1 MNYSAIIFSKFLIIL
16 LFFSLSS
23 CLQEPA
29 KIINKN
35 KTNYNKSNQFNQDKY
50 KNINQNKAKIETK
63 TETKTEKESLNVD
76 DKKNLDSNKGK
87 IIESPTKS
95 KSAGSIT
102 ENNSIKSEKVAK
114 NNSSEKKE
122 IKVEQGDTLYSIAKK
137 NNTNL
142 REIIEL
148 NNIEPPYQVKVGE
161 SIKIPVASYHESR
174 DGETLYSISR
184 MYNMKV
190 NDLIAINDLK
200 FPYAIYTGDKIKIN
214 PNKNLKNQEQ
224 KPSENIEIAQKTT
237 KDLSKNSKN
246 EKAPN
251 NISKE
256 NLKEKNIADNKNI
269 KAKLANEN
277 SAKNEPDKVLS
288 SNKSIDKSA
297 EIESYGL
304 KPTEVRAR
312 ELSKADDN
320 SKTVKNIIPAQN
332 QIVQTKLEINKPID
346 KDAIKKIANKSNH
359 FAWPVRGE
367 IVSKFGPKSAGLFN
381 DGINIKAKSG
391 QNVMASEDGII
402 AYVGNELKGYGN
414 LVIIKHAGG
423 WISAYAHLKDFAV
436 NRGQKIYQGQKIGSV
451 GDSGK
456 VKYPQLYF
464 GLRKGRDAVNPETH
478 LNHL

>member
-1 MNYSAIIFSKFLIIL
+1 MNYLAIIFSKFLIIL

-35 KTNYNKSNQFNQDKY
+35 KTNYNKSNQYNQDKY
-50 KNINQNKAKIETK
+50 KNLTQNKAKAENK
-63 TETKTEKESLNVD
+63 ADKELSIVE
-76 DKKNLDSNKGK
+76 DKKIEESTKGK
-87 IIESPTKS
+87 IIESPTQS
-95 KSAGSIT
+95 KSSGKSALNSAENIPAKT
-102 ENNSIKSEKVAK
+102 EKSPKDNLAQ
-114 NNSSEKKE
+114 KKE

-142 REIIEL
+142 RDIIEL
-148 NNIEPPYQVKVGE
+148 NNIQPPYQVKVGQN
-161 SIKIPVASYHESR
+161 IKIPVASYHESR
-174 DGETLYSISR
+174 DGDTLYSISR
-184 MYNMKV
+184 LYNMKV

-200 FPYAIYTGDKIKIN
+200 FPYAIYPGDKIKIN
-214 PNKNLKNQEQ
+214 ADKNLKTPEQ
-224 KPSENIEIAQKTT
+224 KPTENIEIAQKNS
-237 KDLSKNSKN
+237 KDLAKNLKSDKN
-246 EKAPN
+246 AQ

-256 NLKEKNIADNKNI
+256 KNLADSNIAKEKP
-269 KAKLANEN
+269 LNEN
-277 SAKNEPDKVLS
+277 LQKKEAEKNLAKAN
-288 SNKSIDKSA
+288 NTDKSS

-304 KPTEVRAR
+304 KPTEVRAM
-312 ELSKADDN
+312 ELSKADEN

-359 FAWPVRGE
+359 FTWPVHGE

-391 QNVMASEDGII
+391 QNVVASEDGII

-464 GLRKGRDAVNPETH
+464 GLRKGRDAVNPEIH

>member
-1 MNYSAIIFSKFLIIL
+1 MNYLAIIFSKFLIIL

-35 KTNYNKSNQFNQDKY
+35 KTNYNKSNQYNQDKY
-50 KNINQNKAKIETK
+50 KNITQNKAK
-63 TETKTEKESLNVD
+63 TENKADKEFSIAE
-76 DKKNLDSNKGK
+76 DKKIEEGDKGK
-87 IIESPTKS
+87 IIESPTQSKASGKS
-95 KSAGSIT
+95 TLNST
-102 ENNSIKSEKVAK
+102 ENIPAKTEKSSKETLAQKI
-114 NNSSEKKE
+114 E
-122 IKVEQGDTLYSIAKK
+122 IKVEQGETLYSIAKK

-142 REIIEL
+142 RDIIEL
-148 NNIEPPYQVKVGE
+148 NNIQPPYQVNVGQN
-161 SIKIPVASYHESR
+161 IKIPVASFHESR
-174 DGETLYSISR
+174 DGDTLYSISR
-184 MYNMKV
+184 LYNMKV

-200 FPYAIYTGDKIKIN
+200 FPYAIYPGDKIKIN
-214 PNKNLKNQEQ
+214 ADKNLKTPEQ
-224 KPSENIEIAQKTT
+224 KPIENIEIAQKNS
-237 KDLSKNSKN
+237 KDLVKNLKN
-246 EKAPN
+246 NKN
-251 NISKE
+251 TQNISKE
-256 NLKEKNIADNKNI
+256 KILTNSNIAKGKPLNENTQKKEAEKNLAKADNT
-269 KAKLANEN
+269 
-277 SAKNEPDKVLS
+277 
-288 SNKSIDKSA
+288 NKSS

-304 KPTEVRAR
+304 KPTEVRAM
-312 ELSKADDN
+312 ELSKADEN

-391 QNVMASEDGII
+391 QNVLASEDGII

>member
-1 MNYSAIIFSKFLIIL
+1 MNCLAIIFSKLLIIL

-50 KNINQNKAKIETK
+50 KNLAQNKAKLESKNDKDSSI
-63 TETKTEKESLNVD
+63 KE
-76 DKKNLDSNKGK
+76 DKKIEEFNKGN
-87 IIESPTKS
+87 IIESQTKS
-95 KSAGSIT
+95 KSSGKSASKT
-102 ENNSIKSEKVAK
+102 ESTPNQNVPTKSEKSDK
-114 NNSSEKKE
+114 NDILSKKE
-122 IKVEQGDTLYSIAKK
+122 IKVEQGDTLYSIAKN

-142 REIIEL
+142 RDIIEL
-148 NNIEPPYQVKVGE
+148 NHIEPPYQVKVGQKL
-161 SIKIPVASYHESR
+161 KIPVATYHESR
-174 DGETLYSISR
+174 DGDTLYSISR
-184 MYNMKV
+184 LYNMKV

-200 FPYAIYTGDKIKIN
+200 FPYAIYPGDKIKIN
-214 PNKNLKNQEQ
+214 DNKNHKNDEQ
-224 KPSENIEIAQKTT
+224 KTIENTEIAE
-237 KDLSKNSKN
+237 KNSKIS
-246 EKAPN
+246 N
-251 NISKE
+251 NQKNSPTASKE
-256 NLKEKNIADNKNI
+256 KILVDTKNSKEKSF
-269 KAKLANEN
+269 NEN
-277 SAKNEPDKVLS
+277 FNKKDSDKNLVKT
-288 SNKSIDKSA
+288 NITDKSS

-304 KPTEVRAR
+304 KPTEVRAI
-312 ELSKADDN
+312 ELSKADEN

-359 FAWPVRGE
+359 FSWPVRGE

-381 DGINIKAKSG
+381 DGINIKAKAG
-391 QNVMASEDGII
+391 QNVVASEDGII

-464 GLRKGRDAVNPETH
+464 GLRKGRDAVNPEAH